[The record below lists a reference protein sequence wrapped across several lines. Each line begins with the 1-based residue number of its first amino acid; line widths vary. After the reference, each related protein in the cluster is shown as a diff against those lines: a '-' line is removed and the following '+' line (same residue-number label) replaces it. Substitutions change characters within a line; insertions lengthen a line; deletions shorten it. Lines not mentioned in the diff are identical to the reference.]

1 MTTPHSPAPV
11 PGSGDAAPRLAD
23 GDDQRR
29 GAGSDPVETAREEIM
44 AALSD
49 IDDVSGWPPADQ
61 VAAYTAAHRTL
72 QATLARIDD
81 H

>member
-1 MTTPHSPAPV
+1 MPDPAPHAGGEPR
-11 PGSGDAAPRLAD
+11 PGGGP
-23 GDDQRR
+23 
-29 GAGSDPVETAREEIM
+29 DPVEAAREEIM

-72 QATLARIDD
+72 QATLGRIDD